1 MAIFD
6 ETRRPKPL
14 IAKPPNAAQSGQE
27 KLDES
32 FQENVTI
39 EMSEI
44 TDKHLATDGP
54 EETIPLTEQK
64 KKNKNKKANNRKK
77 ND

>member
-14 IAKPPNAAQSGQE
+14 TAKPTIAAQPGQD

-44 TDKHLATDGP
+44 TDKHSATEGP
-54 EETIPLTEQK
+54 EEIVLLAEKKK
-64 KKNKNKKANNRKK
+64 KKNKRAKNRKK

>member
-1 MAIFD
+1 MTIFD

-14 IAKPPNAAQSGQE
+14 TAKPTIAAQSGQE

-44 TDKHLATDGP
+44 TDKHSATDGP
-54 EETIPLTEQK
+54 EEMIQLPE
-64 KKNKNKKANNRKK
+64 
-77 ND
+77 